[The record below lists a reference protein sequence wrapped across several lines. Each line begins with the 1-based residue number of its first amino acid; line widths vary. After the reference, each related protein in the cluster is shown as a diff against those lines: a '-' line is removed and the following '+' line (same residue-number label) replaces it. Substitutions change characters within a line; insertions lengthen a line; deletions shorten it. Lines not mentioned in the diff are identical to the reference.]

1 MKLDAK
7 LAANVGV
14 LTAVSIVLTRFFG
27 VIVPI
32 AGANALRLSFGGEA
46 PIMLA
51 GVLFGPAGGALAG
64 VAADLVGFLI
74 NSFGGPYHPGLTL
87 SMGLT
92 GLIPGLLL
100 HSKRNELTVLQVGLI
115 VLLTDLITGVLLNT
129 LWLSQMSGVGFFEL
143 LGMRLVARLL
153 TVPLYTVTVYWASRA
168 YRFYLAGGSR

>member
-32 AGANALRLSFGGEA
+32 AGADALRLSFGEA

-51 GVLFGPAGGALAG
+51 GVLFGPEGGALAG

-129 LWLSQMSGVGFFEL
+129 LWLSQMYGGGFFEF

>member
-32 AGANALRLSFGGEA
+32 AGANALRLSFGEA

-74 NSFGGPYHPGLTL
+74 NSFGGPYHPCL
-87 SMGLT
+87 
-92 GLIPGLLL
+92 
-100 HSKRNELTVLQVGLI
+100 
-115 VLLTDLITGVLLNT
+115 
-129 LWLSQMSGVGFFEL
+129 
-143 LGMRLVARLL
+143 
-153 TVPLYTVTVYWASRA
+153 LYTSRCV
-168 YRFYLAGGSR
+168 

>member
-32 AGANALRLSFGGEA
+32 AGANALRLSFGEA

-51 GVLFGPAGGALAG
+51 GVLFGPEGGALAG

-129 LWLSQMSGVGFFEL
+129 LWLSQMFGGGFFEL

>member
-32 AGANALRLSFGGEA
+32 AGANALRLSFGEA
-46 PIMLA
+46 PIMLV

-129 LWLSQMSGVGFFEL
+129 LWLSQMFGGGFFEL

>member
-1 MKLDAK
+1 
-7 LAANVGV
+7 
-14 LTAVSIVLTRFFG
+14 
-27 VIVPI
+27 
-32 AGANALRLSFGGEA
+32 
-46 PIMLA
+46 
-51 GVLFGPAGGALAG
+51 
-64 VAADLVGFLI
+64 
-74 NSFGGPYHPGLTL
+74 
-87 SMGLT
+87 MGLT

-129 LWLSQMSGVGFFEL
+129 LWLSQMFGEGFFEL